1 MRTLVAHGRLL
12 SRFAVGRQHAS
23 GRRRSP
29 QRGPFL
35 RLLAAIG
42 LLVILSV
49 PPLVHADALDDSV
62 RRIALQLQCP
72 VCEGESIADS
82 PSGLAADMR
91 AVIRTKLVAGE
102 SDQQILDEF
111 VASYGDGILT
121 EPPKRGISL
130 GVWIGPVIGVALGAV
145 LVTVLLRGWR
155 HAPVQ
160 PAGAAAPDPQ
170 VADELKRFREEFGQ

>member
-1 MRTLVAHGRLL
+1 MPIRL
-12 SRFAVGRQHAS
+12 
-23 GRRRSP
+23 P
-29 QRGPFL
+29 

-42 LLVILSV
+42 LLAMLAL
-49 PPLVHADALDDSV
+49 PTLARADALDDSV

-91 AVIRTKLVAGE
+91 AVIRTKVMAGE
-102 SDQQILDEF
+102 SDHQILDEF

-130 GVWIGPVIGVALGAV
+130 GVWIGPVIGVAVGAA
-145 LVTVLLRGWR
+145 LVTMLLRGWR
-155 HAPVQ
+155 HAPLQ
-160 PAGAAAPDPQ
+160 AAGAAAPDPQ

>member
-1 MRTLVAHGRLL
+1 MPRW
-12 SRFAVGRQHAS
+12 
-23 GRRRSP
+23 
-29 QRGPFL
+29 
-35 RLLAAIG
+35 LLAAIG
-42 LLVILSV
+42 MLAILAL
-49 PPLVHADALDDSV
+49 PTLARADALDDSV
-62 RRIALQLQCP
+62 RRIGMQLQCP

-102 SDQQILDEF
+102 PDQQILDEF

-130 GVWIGPVIGVALGAV
+130 GVWIGPVIGVAVGAV
-145 LVTVLLRGWR
+145 LGTLLLRAWH
-155 HAPVQ
+155 HAPPQ
-160 PAGAAAPDPQ
+160 PAGPAAPDPQ

>member
-1 MRTLVAHGRLL
+1 LTPARLM
-12 SRFAVGRQHAS
+12 
-23 GRRRSP
+23 
-29 QRGPFL
+29 
-35 RLLAAIG
+35 RLLAAMA
-42 LLVILSV
+42 LVTMLAM
-49 PPLVHADALDDSV
+49 PTLVRADALDDGV

-91 AVIRTKLVAGE
+91 SVIRTKLLAGE

-130 GVWIGPVIGVALGAV
+130 GVWIGPVIGVTVGAV
-145 LVTVLLRGWR
+145 LLTVLLRGWR
-155 HAPVQ
+155 HAPLST
-160 PAGAAAPDPQ
+160 AGTAVPDPQ
-170 VADELKRFREEFGQ
+170 VSDELKRFREEFGR